1 MLKSAFSWF
10 YGRLEFILYLESN
23 PSAVASKSIFQTNN
37 DTSHVFLIH
46 LDHDQITYI
55 DTNKG
60 KLGELDGFTKKY
72 LYEPALMT
80 FLDTIYKNL
89 KMKRPPYRSLKAPP
103 RLRNEMNKHH
113 KLKFHFWIFMK
124 KYSSFE
130 VLIVVLA
137 LHYYTH

>member
-1 MLKSAFSWF
+1 M
-10 YGRLEFILYLESN
+10 
-23 PSAVASKSIFQTNN
+23 
-37 DTSHVFLIH
+37 FLIH

-113 KLKFHFWIFMK
+113 KLKFHF
-124 KYSSFE
+124 
-130 VLIVVLA
+130 
-137 LHYYTH
+137 